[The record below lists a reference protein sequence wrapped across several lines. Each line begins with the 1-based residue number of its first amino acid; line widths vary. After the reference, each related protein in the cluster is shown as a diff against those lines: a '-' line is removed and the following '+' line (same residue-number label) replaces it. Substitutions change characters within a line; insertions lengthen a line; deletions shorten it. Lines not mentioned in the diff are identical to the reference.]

1 VAVAAGT
8 LDLLSAYSYNWPN
21 PAQLING
28 ILSLSYNGGAPIDI
42 QMPSTLLNP
51 QAVCDAINSVI
62 YAGSNA
68 WGKAVLYTR
77 DATTQNC
84 LMISTIAAGSSESIG
99 IGSGGISSALGLPAG
114 TEVTGSSGAVS
125 NIAVVMGDGLS
136 IGILPVGLNTML
148 VSYQAGP
155 GGPVFSTALST
166 LYPSRTS
173 TPPWVNSEGYYI
185 NVTSR
190 DVTSASV
197 DSQGGWIALRP
208 ILDPIFDVVQTLDGL
223 QIGFYDGVVMMNS
236 PVFNSLLY
244 DAMMIGGYDFNP
256 EIDVHLQVGSRSL
269 GTARCY
275 FMDPTSFEVG
285 QDSVF
290 TYTAANGSI
299 LNFIPD
305 PMNNYLFIPQPP
317 NGTKPLDGF
326 TGPSLPGSN
335 YFQSASTNF
344 VTAGVLPGDF
354 LILDYIPLVGSAI
367 TAPGTTSGYIENLAG
382 LTLELS
388 LDGGPTQTVIFVQ
401 DTPNIPSGAV
411 SLQGIANEINATV
424 GSTIASITSSA
435 PIVLTFNPTVSLVLF
450 PEGTATATLGFTS
463 MDAVSNQ
470 SPNAG
475 TYIISWIA
483 ALTPSP
489 DVTQIEISSSL
500 SALSNQQFS
509 IVRPG
514 VQRCCSTL
522 MSTQVETASLYY
534 FDVVLLSQGTGDQ
547 YNLSYMTPL
556 SVTGYRSDGYW
567 LTTDNPNLTFSPVE
581 LPKLHLSPTILEV
594 GVNDSPLN
602 STQLTGQNIQLN
614 YEYSSLVDN
623 VDTYIRS
630 DTERVVCESTLG
642 RHLIPYFVRFSLN
655 YSGGSAVS
663 LVTSDIENYILGLD
677 PDDLLTVSAVERL
690 VDNRGAG
697 SVSNPIDLI
706 ALIHN
711 FDRSITVERSQDYL
725 NTGTLAAFFPDVL
738 DITQSLST

>member
-1 VAVAAGT
+1 
-8 LDLLSAYSYNWPN
+8 
-21 PAQLING
+21 
-28 ILSLSYNGGAPIDI
+28 
-42 QMPSTLLNP
+42 
-51 QAVCDAINSVI
+51 
-62 YAGSNA
+62 
-68 WGKAVLYTR
+68 
-77 DATTQNC
+77 
-84 LMISTIAAGSSESIG
+84 
-99 IGSGGISSALGLPAG
+99 
-114 TEVTGSSGAVS
+114 
-125 NIAVVMGDGLS
+125 
-136 IGILPVGLNTML
+136 
-148 VSYQAGP
+148 
-155 GGPVFSTALST
+155 
-166 LYPSRTS
+166 
-173 TPPWVNSEGYYI
+173 
-185 NVTSR
+185 
-190 DVTSASV
+190 
-197 DSQGGWIALRP
+197 
-208 ILDPIFDVVQTLDGL
+208 
-223 QIGFYDGVVMMNS
+223 
-236 PVFNSLLY
+236 
-244 DAMMIGGYDFNP
+244 
-256 EIDVHLQVGSRSL
+256 
-269 GTARCY
+269 
-275 FMDPTSFEVG
+275 
-285 QDSVF
+285 
-290 TYTAANGSI
+290 
-299 LNFIPD
+299 
-305 PMNNYLFIPQPP
+305 
-317 NGTKPLDGF
+317 
-326 TGPSLPGSN
+326 
-335 YFQSASTNF
+335 
-344 VTAGVLPGDF
+344 
-354 LILDYIPLVGSAI
+354 
-367 TAPGTTSGYIENLAG
+367 
-382 LTLELS
+382 
-388 LDGGPTQTVIFVQ
+388 
-401 DTPNIPSGAV
+401 
-411 SLQGIANEINATV
+411 
-424 GSTIASITSSA
+424 
-435 PIVLTFNPTVSLVLF
+435 
-450 PEGTATATLGFTS
+450 